1 MGFDLTQ
8 CGDPEYV
15 EPLTRSAGN
24 QENTGCTLDCSTHFT
39 PHNV

>member
-1 MGFDLTQ
+1 MGFDPTQ

-15 EPLTRSAGN
+15 EPLTRSTRN
-24 QENTGCTLDCSTHFT
+24 QENAARALDCSTHFT